1 MMCNDVTKL
10 NLVETNFVDNSTN
23 ITKRS
28 SSLFTDNRQDI
39 LTKHQRVHVQSLQY
53 LSWRDFKIQV
63 LTINGLTQYNI

>member
-1 MMCNDVTKL
+1 MTMMCNDVTKL
-10 NLVETNFVDNSTN
+10 SLVETNFVDNSTN

-53 LSWRDFKIQV
+53 LS
-63 LTINGLTQYNI
+63 